1 MENLVYFESKRKEY
15 AAYIGKNK
23 TKKIDFVAIRQYE
36 QMIGD
41 ILIEIAGNMPYDNY
55 VFKYLA

>member
-1 MENLVYFESKRKEY
+1 LNLKEKNMQL
-15 AAYIGKNK
+15 ISEKNK

-41 ILIEIAGNMPYDNY
+41 ILIEISGNMPYDNY